1 MGRERDD
8 WTDERSENADPSGEA
23 RKHPPGEV
31 RDAKCPNCGRHNA
44 ITKTERRLGRQCARC
59 DRAMGDGFDQG

>member
-1 MGRERDD
+1 MTPERED
-8 WTDERSENADPSGEA
+8 WTDERSEHADPSGEA
-23 RKHPPGEV
+23 RKHRGGEV

-44 ITKTERRLGRQCARC
+44 VTQAEHRRGKQCAQC